1 MQIQQASF
9 KPGDDVAAA
18 LAPLS
23 SIAPQLVLVFAAPQ
37 FFASAAG
44 AAQLAAQLQA
54 AFPAAQLIGCSTAGE
69 ISGACVQEG
78 TAVVTAVHFSHAQ
91 VISAA
96 TELTALEASYAAGQ
110 KVGKQLAHPQLRG
123 VLVFAPGVAVNGSA
137 LVAGMTAALGS
148 SLPIMGGLAGDN
160 GAFQQTWTIGN
171 GGITPRAVVAVGLA
185 GAALRIGHG
194 FFGGW
199 RAFGPARCVTRCEG
213 NLLYELDNEPALEV
227 YKRYLGDYA
236 RDLPA
241 SGLLFPFEMLGDDLS
256 EVGLI
261 RTILGVDEANGSL
274 LLAGAIHQG
283 GFLRLMQ
290 ASTDALIDGAEVAAD
305 KTIEM
310 QQPDSPHLALL
321 VSCVGRKLVMGDRV
335 EEEIEAVTAKLG
347 KQARATG
354 FYSYGEITPF
364 APGVAC
370 EVHNQ
375 TMTITTISETA

>member
-1 MQIQQASF
+1 MQIQQTSFQLGENAAS
-9 KPGDDVAAA
+9 A
-18 LAPLS
+18 LAPLAAL
-23 SIAPQLVLVFAAPQ
+23 APQLVLVFAAPQ
-37 FFASAAG
+37 FFSAETGTASLAG
-44 AAQLAAQLQA
+44 SLAALFPDA
-54 AFPAAQLIGCSTAGE
+54 AVIGCSTAGE
-69 ISGACVQEG
+69 IVGARVQEHS
-78 TAVVTAVHFSHAQ
+78 AVVTAVHFEHAR
-91 VISAA
+91 ILSAA
-96 TELTALEASYAAGQ
+96 TELASMEHSYAAGQ
-110 KVGKQLAHPQLRG
+110 QVGKALAAPDLRG
-123 VLVFAPGVAVNGSA
+123 ALVFAPGVSINGSA

-148 SLPIMGGLAGDN
+148 SLPITGGLAGDN
-160 GAFQQTWTIGN
+160 GAFQQTWTIGKN
-171 GGITPRAVVAVGLA
+171 GVSERAVVAVGLA
-185 GAALRIGHG
+185 GDSLQIGHG

-213 NLLYELDNEPALEV
+213 NLLYELDGEPALDV

-261 RTILGVDEANGSL
+261 RTILGIDEAQGSL

-290 ASTDALIDGAEVAAD
+290 ASTDALIDGAEVAAE
-305 KTIEM
+305 KTIAM
-310 QQPDSPHLALL
+310 QQPDTPHLALL
-321 VSCVGRKLVMGDRV
+321 VSCVVRKLVMGDRV
-335 EEEIEAVTAKLG
+335 EEEIEAVAAILG
-347 KQARATG
+347 KQACSTG

-375 TMTITTISETA
+375 TMTITTITETV

>member
-23 SIAPQLVLVFAAPQ
+23 AIAPQLVLVFAAPQ
-37 FFASAAG
+37 FFSGSG
-44 AAQLAAQLQA
+44 AAEQLAAQLHA
-54 AFPAAQLIGCSTAGE
+54 TFPAAQLIGCSTAGE
-69 ISGACVQEG
+69 INGACVQENS
-78 TAVVTAVHFSHAQ
+78 AVVTAVHFQHAR
-91 VISAA
+91 VLAAA
-96 TELTALEASYAAGQ
+96 TELTGMEASYAAGQ
-110 KVGKQLAHPQLRG
+110 RVGKALAQPDLRA

-160 GAFQQTWTIGN
+160 GAFQQTWTIGKD
-171 GGITPRAVVAVGLA
+171 GISPRAVVAVGLA
-185 GAALRIGHG
+185 GAQLQIGHG

-261 RTILGVDEANGSL
+261 RTILGIDEANGSL

-290 ASTDALIDGAEVAAD
+290 ASTDALIDGAEVAAE
-305 KTIEM
+305 KTVEM
-310 QQPDSPHLALL
+310 QQPATPHLALL

-335 EEEIEAVTAKLG
+335 EEEIEAVTARLG
-347 KQARATG
+347 KQAHATG

-375 TMTITTISETA
+375 TMTITTISESA